1 MRPYIAF
8 SLAIACIVLGLLFEI
23 TYWSIGVGLAAVL
36 LATLDLNR
44 SRGTQDSRRLGCNW
58 STLVCGGLGIALA
71 LV

>member
-8 SLAIACIVLGLLFEI
+8 ALAVACIALGLLFAV
-23 TYWSIGVGLAAVL
+23 TYWSIGVGLASVL

-44 SRGTQDSRRLGCNW
+44 LRGTQDNRRLGCNW

-71 LV
+71 FV